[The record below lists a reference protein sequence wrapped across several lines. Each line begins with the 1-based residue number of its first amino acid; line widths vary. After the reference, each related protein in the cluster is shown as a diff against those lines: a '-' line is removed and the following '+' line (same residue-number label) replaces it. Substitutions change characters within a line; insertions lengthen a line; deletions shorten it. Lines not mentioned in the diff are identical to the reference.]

1 MCLGIPGQVV
11 NADADR
17 PDVAQV
23 DVQGV
28 VRDIGL
34 GLLDGPAPQPGD
46 WVVIH
51 MGFAMQ
57 RMTEAEARDALDVL
71 STLGQNADNDAWLTP
86 QQPAGEADADWLRA
100 MARDG

>member
-11 NADADR
+11 EADAGR
-17 PDVAQV
+17 PDVARV

-34 GLLDGPAPQPGD
+34 GLLDGPALRPGE

-57 RMTEAEARDALDVL
+57 RMTEAEAVDALDVL
-71 STLGQNADNDAWLTP
+71 TSLGQDADNDVWLSP
-86 QQPAGEADADWLRA
+86 QAAGDEDADWLRV
-100 MARDG
+100 MARDS

>member
-11 NADADR
+11 EQDAGR
-17 PDVAQV
+17 PHVARV

-34 GLLDGPAPQPGD
+34 GILDGPAPQPGD

-57 RMTEAEARDALDVL
+57 RMTEVEARDALDVL
-71 STLGQNADNDAWLTP
+71 SSLGQDAENDAWSIP
-86 QQPAGEADADWLRA
+86 QDSAEDADAEWLRV

>member
-11 NADADR
+11 DADAGR
-17 PDVAQV
+17 PEVVRV

-34 GLLDGPAPQPGD
+34 GLLDGPAPQAGE

-71 STLGQNADNDAWLTP
+71 SSLGQDEENDAWLTP
-86 QQPAGEADADWLRA
+86 QTSGDADADWLSA
-100 MARDG
+100 MARED